1 MDQTGAIIL
10 AISLIIIMFGMG
22 LSLTIADFQ
31 RIVKYPKAVLTGT
44 VNQLILLPLIG
55 FGLASIF
62 DLRPEVAVGIMI
74 LVACPGGPTSN
85 LITHLAKG
93 DTALSVT
100 LTAVSSVVTII
111 TIPLII
117 QFSMNRFMG
126 DSTDVIVDAPQIM
139 LQLVVITLI
148 PISIGMMIK
157 RKAPLFAQRMD
168 RPVKIASA
176 FVFVLVLVGLIVKEY
191 ANLLPYF
198 LQAGWITLTLNVLT
212 MTLGYVVARLM
223 SLPFRQR
230 ISISIESG
238 IQNGTLAIAIAT
250 VSLGNSELA
259 IAAAVYSLLMFVTS
273 IFVILFATRTA

>member
-22 LSLTIADFQ
+22 LSLTIHDFK
-31 RIVKYPKAVLTGT
+31 RIFIFPKAVITGI
-44 VNQLILLPLIG
+44 VNQILLLPLIG
-55 FGLASIF
+55 FSLASIF
-62 DLRPEVAVGIMI
+62 DVRPEVAVGIMI
-74 LVACPGGPTSN
+74 LAACPGGPTSN

-100 LTAVSSVVTII
+100 LTAFSSLITII

-117 QFSMNRFMG
+117 SFAMDTFLGQ
-126 DSTDVIVDAPQIM
+126 STAIVIDVPRIM
-139 LQLVVITLI
+139 LQLVVITIL
-148 PISIGMMIK
+148 PVSLGMFIK
-157 RKAPLFAQRMD
+157 GKTPKFASRMD

-176 FVFVLVLVGLIVKEY
+176 LVFILVLVGLIIKEQD
-191 ANLLPYF
+191 NIIPYF
-198 LQAGWITLTLNVLT
+198 LQAGWLALSLNLTTMLFGFLSAYLLTL
-212 MTLGYVVARLM
+212 
-223 SLPFRQR
+223 SLRQR

-259 IAAAVYSLLMFVTS
+259 IAAAIYSLIMFVTS
-273 IFVILFATRTA
+273 IILIMVGVRIA